1 MSANKFLD
9 RKRCIGWILIA
20 VVSIV
25 TAAKSGNDYAG
36 IHTKCTPHY
45 MQLILEKQ
53 HYDKIDPSSLH
64 LTDDSCKIN
73 FDNSTV
79 MIIRAPLGG
88 CGTTVGKWG
97 SFLDFKNKVFAD
109 ITGRS
114 SIAREPAYEFRLR
127 CLYYTTAKLSLHS
140 FKPETK
146 IIVEPPTRYG
156 TFVFETNMFQTD
168 KFISK
173 YTDFPVKVHLGQSI
187 FLQVRMVSNVTGLS
201 LLLDNCR
208 ATPTSD
214 PNDTEFHTLIKD
226 GCPVDEH
233 LSYKTSDS
241 MYQRFS
247 FTAFQI
253 ENAQVMYLHCEVHV
267 CSKNSNSSRCAQGC
281 VQNPGGSTRRKRD
294 ETNEF
299 FKKGVTSLGPVRV
312 ILDRVQVSPR
322 EVPQTGGSHSSL
334 VILQN
339 SAAIITFLLACLLV
353 M

>member
-45 MQLILEKQ
+45 MQLTLEKQ

-109 ITGRS
+109 IIGRS

-187 FLQVRMVSNVTGLS
+187 FLQVRMLSNVTGLS

-226 GCPVDEH
+226 G
-233 LSYKTSDS
+233 
-241 MYQRFS
+241 
-247 FTAFQI
+247 
-253 ENAQVMYLHCEVHV
+253 
-267 CSKNSNSSRCAQGC
+267 
-281 VQNPGGSTRRKRD
+281 
-294 ETNEF
+294 
-299 FKKGVTSLGPVRV
+299 
-312 ILDRVQVSPR
+312 
-322 EVPQTGGSHSSL
+322 
-334 VILQN
+334 
-339 SAAIITFLLACLLV
+339 
-353 M
+353 